1 MPGRSLATSRWWRGR
16 CRGTRPGGQG
26 LPAPNSVSSARYY
39 SDIRQSSPAS
49 YQEMNSALAELS
61 GVRHGPGDTRLHI
74 CVGAEGRGGAWALRS
89 RLGPHLCTVGPQNY
103 TSAPHCLEALQELYN
118 HIHRYYDQVR
128 PAVLQGGGAHPQ
140 SPEGGP
146 RDLGGGVWDGR
157 RYPGPTGGG
166 EGGPMLGKRR
176 DFNPDSSGRHGAAPA
191 GSGSF
196 C

>member
-16 CRGTRPGGQG
+16 CWGIRAGGWWPPG
-26 LPAPNSVSSARYY
+26 PNCVSSARYY

-61 GVRHGPGDTRLHI
+61 GVRHGAGGTPLHLW
-74 CVGAEGRGGAWALRS
+74 VGAGGRGEGWGLRS
-89 RLGPHLCTVGPQNY
+89 RLEPHPSMCGPQNY

-128 PAVLQGGGAHPQ
+128 PRVLQGGGVRPQ

-146 RDLGGGVWDGR
+146 RNLPGDGR
-157 RYPGPTGGG
+157 RCLGQSGQRGGRARVG
-166 EGGPMLGKRR
+166 EE
-176 DFNPDSSGRHGAAPA
+176 A
-191 GSGSF
+191 
-196 C
+196 